1 MIKFPLKQ
9 RRALIY
15 IACIVLA
22 AIGLRCPA
30 ELAFAQTATTMPP
43 HVPLQ
48 KTIGQARPEVV
59 PSLIVLNAR
68 GASLQGQ
75 TLTLLGVTPNSIVF
89 ADRPVRSAGHVL
101 TTHLLEEWATGSDS
115 FAKDPPNATV
125 SVFTK
130 DGVGVRD
137 AVVVLKTPKLDGE
150 RLTFDVQVLEGDLTG
165 ADGPASVFID
175 IIGMPWTPLSFA
187 GVARRTAA
195 RAAWYGA
202 AVTTPAAATTAAA
215 AAAATAPYY
224 HPYYPYPYYR
234 PPCGYYPYAP
244 CY

>member
-1 MIKFPLKQ
+1 MVTFPLKQ
-9 RRALIY
+9 ARTFIRTGCMIMTVICLL
-15 IACIVLA
+15 CPPDLA
-22 AIGLRCPA
+22 V
-30 ELAFAQTATTMPP
+30 AQTATSTPAP

-48 KTIGQARPEVV
+48 KTIGQTRAEVV
-59 PSLIVLNAR
+59 PSLIVLSAR

-75 TLTLLGVTPNSIVF
+75 KLTLTGVMPNSIVF
-89 ADRPVRSAGHVL
+89 ADRPVRAAGHVL
-101 TTHLLEEWATGSDS
+101 TTHVLEEWGTGSDS

-125 SVFTK
+125 SAFSQ
-130 DGVGVRD
+130 DGSRIRD
-137 AVVVLKTPKLDGE
+137 AVVVLKTPNLAGD
-150 RLTFDVQVLEGDLTG
+150 RLTFDVQVLEGDLAG

-202 AVTTPAAATTAAA
+202 AASAAA
-215 AAAATAPYY
+215 APYY
-224 HPYYPYPYYR
+224 HPYYPPPYYR
-234 PPCGYYPYAP
+234 PPCGYYPYPP

>member
-1 MIKFPLKQ
+1 MITFPSKQ
-9 RRALIY
+9 THALIQT
-15 IACIVLA
+15 ACILMTAICLFCSPGLA
-22 AIGLRCPA
+22 L
-30 ELAFAQTATTMPP
+30 AQTASSTPP

-75 TLTLLGVTPNSIVF
+75 TLTLVGVTPNSIVF

-101 TTHLLEEWATGSDS
+101 TAHLLEEWGTGSDS

-125 SVFTK
+125 SVFSK
-130 DGVGVRD
+130 DGSGVRD
-137 AVVVLKTPKLDGE
+137 AVVVLKTPKLQGD
-150 RLTFDVQVLEGDLTG
+150 RLTFDVQVLEGDLAG

-187 GVARRTAA
+187 GVARRSAA
-195 RAAWYGA
+195 RAAWYSG
-202 AVTTPAAATTAAA
+202 AAA
-215 AAAATAPYY
+215 AAAAPYYY
-224 HPYYPYPYYR
+224 HPYYPPPPPYR
-234 PPCGYYPYAP
+234 PPCGYYPYPP

>member
-1 MIKFPLKQ
+1 MITFSLK
-9 RRALIY
+9 RARTFIRTGCMLIT
-15 IACIVLA
+15 V
-22 AIGLRCPA
+22 IGLLCLPD
-30 ELAFAQTATTMPP
+30 LALAQTATTASP

-48 KTIGQARPEVV
+48 KSIGQARPEVV

-75 TLTLLGVTPNSIVF
+75 QLTLAGVAPNAIVF

-101 TTHLLEEWATGSDS
+101 TAHLLEEWATGSDS

-125 SVFTK
+125 SVFSK
-130 DGVGVRD
+130 DGSAIRD
-137 AVVVLKTPKLDGE
+137 AVVVLKTPNLAGD
-150 RLTFDVQVLEGDLTG
+150 RLTFEVQVLEGNLAG

-202 AVTTPAAATTAAA
+202 AASTAA
-215 AAAATAPYY
+215 APYY
-224 HPYYPYPYYR
+224 HPYYPPPPYYR
-234 PPCGYYPYAP
+234 PPCGYYPYPP

>member
-1 MIKFPLKQ
+1 MFTFRSKQ
-9 RRALIY
+9 IYTASILLTAICLFSSPGLAL
-15 IACIVLA
+15 
-22 AIGLRCPA
+22 
-30 ELAFAQTATTMPP
+30 AQTATTAPP

-48 KTIGQARPEVV
+48 KTIGQAKDAKPEVV

-68 GASLQGQ
+68 GANLQGQ
-75 TLTLLGVTPNSIVF
+75 KLTLVGVAPNSIVF

-125 SVFTK
+125 SVFSR
-130 DGVGVRD
+130 DGSGVRD
-137 AVVVLKTPKLDGE
+137 AVVVLKTPNLQGDQ
-150 RLTFDVQVLEGDLTG
+150 LTFDVQILEGDLAG

-202 AVTTPAAATTAAA
+202 AAGAAA
-215 AAAATAPYY
+215 APYY
-224 HPYYPYPYYR
+224 HPYYPPPPYYR
-234 PPCGYYPYAP
+234 PPCGYYPYPP